1 MSRNKTNNKTPNTNP
16 PNNTPTSSSEYIDNP
31 NKDYK
36 IIYASKETMDDVE
49 DVNIITAESIQ
60 TKSEQWMY
68 QALEHFDNGGKQ
80 YSVTFNEGTSSTQ
93 SSTTIDDI
101 KNLALNAQNDLSKIL
116 KINALIRQASNEDD
130 IIGKVHESVEANLN
144 SNVRI
149 SFDEIPEDL
158 IKECDNIII
167 SYEIIS

>member
-16 PNNTPTSSSEYIDNP
+16 LNSTPSSPSSPSEYIDNP

-36 IIYASKETMDDVE
+36 IIYASKETMDDGE
-49 DVNIITAESIQ
+49 DINIITAESIQ

-80 YSVTFNEGTSSTQ
+80 YSVTFNEDSSSVS

-101 KNLALNAQNDLSKIL
+101 KNLALNAQNDLTKIHL
-116 KINALIRQASNEDD
+116 FRNW
-130 IIGKVHESVEANLN
+130 H
-144 SNVRI
+144 
-149 SFDEIPEDL
+149 
-158 IKECDNIII
+158 
-167 SYEIIS
+167 